1 MKKLLVAVL
10 LVLPATLLPSAQT
23 RQPAKAAA
31 PPPPF
36 TIVEASIADM
46 RTAMEQR
53 RVTSRDLVQQS
64 LLRIATFEERL
75 NAVIARGS
83 RGAGP

>member
-1 MKKLLVAVL
+1 MKRLL
-10 LVLPATLLPSAQT
+10 LPAILVFAATLMPSAQSK
-23 RQPAKAAA
+23 PSAKPAA

-53 RVTSRDLVQQS
+53 RITSRELV
-64 LLRIATFEERL
+64 L
-75 NAVIARGS
+75 
-83 RGAGP
+83 

>member
-1 MKKLLVAVL
+1 MKRLLSAAI
-10 LVLPATLLPSAQT
+10 LVFAATLMLSAQSKPSAK
-23 RQPAKAAA
+23 PAA

-53 RVTSRDLVQQS
+53 RVTSRELVLQC
-64 LLRIATFEERL
+64 LVRIHL
-75 NAVIARGS
+75 
-83 RGAGP
+83 RGAAERGHSR